1 MNATGLEQIV
11 DGTNRR
17 PNNKDCDLWQIK
29 SFLNEMYESIQRN
42 SSNEKFQDR
51 YTCGDTDPQNHARL
65 RFFNKN
71 GKKLNQLKILNI
83 NFIENI

>member
-1 MNATGLEQIV
+1 
-11 DGTNRR
+11 
-17 PNNKDCDLWQIK
+17 
-29 SFLNEMYESIQRN
+29 MYESIQRN

-65 RFFNKN
+65 RFLNKN